1 MISRDGIL
9 ARRMEWAGCMG
20 AHDTLAKDILEV
32 LLDELGTFVR
42 EHEVPAPAS
51 QRADSYFAPRASALP
66 ALQQLGLLGRMCRR
80 PCVFDPFSDAPTP
93 EDVRESLRKLLNHQ
107 RAATTAAPER
117 LWLPCAGRPDK
128 ALRQFRF
135 ALTAA
140 WPKGFYELS
149 EQGSVCTC

>member
-1 MISRDGIL
+1 
-9 ARRMEWAGCMG
+9 MG
-20 AHDTLAKDILEV
+20 AHDTLAKDVLEL

-42 EHEVPAPAS
+42 EREVPAPAS
-51 QRADSYFAPRASALP
+51 QRADSYFAPHANALP
-66 ALQQLGLLGRMCRR
+66 ALQALGLLGRMCLR

-135 ALTAA
+135 ALAAA